1 MTSFWQELELGL
13 PGDAAAAADP
23 EGVAGHDR
31 DVPWTWT
38 HPDPLLRSS
47 KMGDPRLQIGDRCD
61 HISIYGSEC
70 LLVSLQHNGKLCF
83 HNFQKIIFTISKR
96 KFLRIIF
103 RNFEKKDWI
112 IWKFEIP
119 NFKAH

>member
-13 PGDAAAAADP
+13 PGDAAAAAADP

-38 HPDPLLRSS
+38 HLLRSS

-61 HISIYGSEC
+61 HILIFGSEC
-70 LLVSLQHNGKLCF
+70 LLVSLQHNGKLF
-83 HNFQKIIFTISKR
+83 PQFPKENF
-96 KFLRIIF
+96 
-103 RNFEKKDWI
+103 
-112 IWKFEIP
+112 
-119 NFKAH
+119 

>member
-13 PGDAAAAADP
+13 PGDAAAVAADP

-61 HISIYGSEC
+61 HISIFGYEC
-70 LLVSLQHNGKLCF
+70 LLVSLQE
-83 HNFQKIIFTISKR
+83 ISV
-96 KFLRIIF
+96 IF
-103 RNFEKKDWI
+103 RNFEKRLDYL
-112 IWKFEIP
+112 EIL
-119 NFKAH
+119 NS